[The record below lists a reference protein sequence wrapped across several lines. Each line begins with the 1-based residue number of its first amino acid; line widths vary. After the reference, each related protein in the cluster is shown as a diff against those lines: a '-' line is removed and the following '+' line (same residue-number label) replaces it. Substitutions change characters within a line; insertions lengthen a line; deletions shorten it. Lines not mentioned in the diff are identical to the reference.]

1 MIYNVLSS
9 YDDHAF
15 SCSQYTE
22 YDKALM
28 KFFSQFSTNIAN
40 HNTACAMIVD
50 NFGNVLK
57 MEHYAKEIIDQ
68 TEENT
73 EE

>member
-28 KFFSQFSTNIAN
+28 KFFTQFATNIAN

-57 MEHYAKEIIDQ
+57 MEHYAREIIGQ
-68 TEENT
+68 PENT